1 MLSERNQRLL
11 EIETARMRYG
21 WAKAQIEHGQ
31 TTPAL
36 LKYLKDSLQEL
47 AVLRSPSGFWQRQSN
62 PLEGSDLKPAG

>member
-21 WAKAQIEHGQ
+21 WAKAQVEHGQ

-47 AVLRSPSGFWQRQSN
+47 AVLRAES
-62 PLEGSDLKPAG
+62 

>member
-47 AVLRSPSGFWQRQSN
+47 AVLRAESERILAASIQ
-62 PLEGSDLKPAG
+62 PA